1 MILTKLNNIL
11 FKIQTWFAVA
21 CLTVFFCGV
30 AFQVFSRILGI
41 PANFTEEVSNY
52 AFIWVT
58 FMGTALMLRE
68 NRHFRFTSL
77 SSVSLGWAW
86 LCLPLC
92 GFTST
97 MYCIEAIYKFIRD
110 PSSREIVDEATAA
123 IREAELAEQQAGQT
137 QNQGRQ
143 NGAEDQAVDVFHE
156 FLLGR
161 RTAEGERLGTAVR
174 VDSEPWCWRRVNGGR
189 QP

>member
-68 NRHFRFTSL
+68 NRHFRFTAIAAKFKGKLFWANEMICMLILLGISLLMLVHGAQLTQKFWTWHFTSL

-137 QNQGRQ
+137 QNQK
-143 NGAEDQAVDVFHE
+143 
-156 FLLGR
+156 
-161 RTAEGERLGTAVR
+161 
-174 VDSEPWCWRRVNGGR
+174 GGQR
-189 QP
+189 